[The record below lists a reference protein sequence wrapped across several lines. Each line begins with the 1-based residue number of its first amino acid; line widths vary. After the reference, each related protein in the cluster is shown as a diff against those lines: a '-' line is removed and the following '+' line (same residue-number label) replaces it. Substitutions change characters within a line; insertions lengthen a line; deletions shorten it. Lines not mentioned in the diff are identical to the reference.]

1 MKIDIALAG
10 LPRFFITDFIYLT
23 HYNTYSLYLTLNL
36 SITLF
41 NCYLINV
48 LNWNDYHLCNQHS
61 INETKRNSN
70 KDNKKFYTFQ
80 EKEIKICIKQ

>member
-1 MKIDIALAG
+1 MI
-10 LPRFFITDFIYLT
+10 
-23 HYNTYSLYLTLNL
+23 SLMQSPL
-36 SITLF
+36 
-41 NCYLINV
+41 
-48 LNWNDYHLCNQHS
+48 